1 MRTNPLITLPSALPA
16 IAADAN
22 IRINPETLIFVPNA
36 FTPNGDGKNEIFFAT
51 AVGIKDFSLKIFNRW
66 GEVMFET
73 NDPSEGWNG
82 MHPGGKEAVQGVYT
96 WTVFAK
102 GENDKLIEKRGK
114 LSLLR

>member
-1 MRTNPLITLPSALPA
+1 
-16 IAADAN
+16 
-22 IRINPETLIFVPNA
+22 
-36 FTPNGDGKNEIFFAT
+36 
-51 AVGIKDFSLKIFNRW
+51 
-66 GEVMFET
+66 MFET

-96 WTVFAK
+96 WTIFAK

>member
-1 MRTNPLITLPSALPA
+1 
-16 IAADAN
+16 
-22 IRINPETLIFVPNA
+22 
-36 FTPNGDGKNEIFFAT
+36 
-51 AVGIKDFSLKIFNRW
+51 
-66 GEVMFET
+66 MFET